1 MHKNE
6 ISKGK
11 FSICFFF
18 HVKPTNFPILINHT
32 RVSDVSRQKYL
43 EKLISKENLKK
54 GKKKGISI
62 YFLYFPVSGK
72 YSICS
77 YNNIFHI
84 FLLLIHSLYLL
95 LHSISPHF
103 YPTLI
108 LHFTFVPTNKSLTIK
123 RLFIVISSFKL
134 IIFGIIPIPIDRSIR
149 RKGKGKERVAR
160 VTQEMYDFA
169 PACRQFLCTHRD
181 LRTCYRRAEKKV
193 LGTRQL

>member
-1 MHKNE
+1 MKLFDQRDSQNATYIPIE
-6 ISKGK
+6 
-11 FSICFFF
+11 FPNSICTKMKFQRGNFRFVFFF

-103 YPTLI
+103 YPILI
-108 LHFTFVPTNKSLTIK
+108 LHFTFVPNEQIVNDQTFIH
-123 RLFIVISSFKL
+123 RYFLFQINNIWNN
-134 IIFGIIPIPIDRSIR
+134 PDTDRSID
-149 RKGKGKERVAR
+149 KE
-160 VTQEMYDFA
+160 E
-169 PACRQFLCTHRD
+169 
-181 LRTCYRRAEKKV
+181 
-193 LGTRQL
+193 G

>member
-1 MHKNE
+1 M
-6 ISKGK
+6 
-11 FSICFFF
+11 
-18 HVKPTNFPILINHT
+18 
-32 RVSDVSRQKYL
+32 

-169 PACRQFLCTHRD
+169 PCVQAISMHASRPTYVLQARG
-181 LRTCYRRAEKKV
+181 KKGVGYATAVSPQGVRV
-193 LGTRQL
+193 LLDSTNPHTLAPHNPRSTPLFHAPSPPPS